1 MLISSMFGD
10 AICRDVIPNAF
21 PEPADAAPAKYVA
34 VFLRAV
40 GADEAD
46 EAVSLRPIEAAEQ
59 LRAAAP

>member
-21 PEPADAAPAKYVA
+21 PEPADDAPARYVA

-40 GADEAD
+40 GALGGE
-46 EAVSLRPIEAAEQ
+46 EIP
-59 LRAAAP
+59 LRAARAPEANRAAAQ